1 MHSSSVRVVYV
12 VVFSKAALPWNP
24 LWIRHCIVLGEICSK
39 HWSSGEYPVIS
50 TDPYSA
56 DAETPNDQ
64 DECTNPIEDADTQQ
78 ELRWHRVTTLLS
90 KAS

>member
-1 MHSSSVRVVYV
+1 M
-12 VVFSKAALPWNP
+12 
-24 LWIRHCIVLGEICSK
+24 
-39 HWSSGEYPVIS
+39 IS

-64 DECTNPIEDADTQQ
+64 DECTNPIEDADTRQ